1 MLIPSI
7 PERSVAMST
16 TISPVE
22 AAFPLTIDS
31 KAVASADAGRRSKTT
46 LSLMRRAAAAAV
58 AVAFVGFA
66 LPAEAS
72 SRQSELT
79 SHSPWLAPVGHRQPR
94 RADIPQNE
102 VLSAWEREQ
111 QHGDDELDRKLI
123 ICRGC

>member
-1 MLIPSI
+1 
-7 PERSVAMST
+7 MST

-22 AAFPLTIDS
+22 AAFSSRIDS
-31 KAVASADAGRRSKTT
+31 SAAASADTGRRSNNT
-46 LSLMRRAAAAAV
+46 LCLMRRGAAVAAAV
-58 AVAFVGFA
+58 VFFGFA
-66 LPAEAS
+66 LPAEAAS
-72 SRQSELT
+72 QQGGLT

-94 RADIPQNE
+94 QADIPQNE